1 MDRKET
7 LSDEID
13 DLKKEINNYIQGKID
28 LTKLQ
33 AAEDLSRFV
42 SRVAIKLVLFY
53 IAMFVLLFASMA
65 GAYAIGTYT
74 QSNELGFLIIAG
86 IYFLVAIIFYL
97 FRGKLIQT
105 PVIKTFI
112 QMFFQNFS
120 KYDKESI

>member
-7 LSDEID
+7 LSEELSDI
-13 DLKKEINNYIQGKID
+13 KNEINNYIQSKID

-42 SRVAIKLVLFY
+42 SRIAIKLVLFY

-65 GAYAIGTYT
+65 GAFAIGSYT

-86 IYFLVAIIFYL
+86 IYLLFAFIFYL
-97 FRGKLIQT
+97 FRGKLVQT
-105 PVIKTFI
+105 PVIKTFV

-120 KYDKESI
+120 KYDKE

>member
-7 LSDEID
+7 LSEELSDI
-13 DLKKEINNYIQGKID
+13 KNEINHYIQSKID

-42 SRVAIKLVLFY
+42 SKIAIKLVLFY

-65 GAYAIGTYT
+65 GAFAIGSYT

-86 IYFLVAIIFYL
+86 IYFLLAFVFYL
-97 FRGKLIQT
+97 FRGKLVQT
-105 PVIKTFI
+105 PIIKTFV

-120 KYDKESI
+120 KYDKE